1 MSNQSSV
8 TVVLAN
14 RPRLFRELLQHAL
27 STGSPQFRVVE
38 AADSLPTRAILQEAD
53 WLIVDEEA
61 ATEAAKLSANY
72 PNLNILALGGRG
84 GSARVLAPEVQ
95 NKRQQ
100 LSEVPTLSEL
110 FSLLSQKQA
119 ISNANVST

>member
-1 MSNQSSV
+1 
-8 TVVLAN
+8 
-14 RPRLFRELLQHAL
+14 
-27 STGSPQFRVVE
+27 VE

-84 GSARVLAPEVQ
+84 GSARVLTPAVQ

-119 ISNANVST
+119 ISNANIST